1 MPAAASLPLPQ
12 LVLRRV
18 VCQHAYDASSS
29 LSSARS
35 PLPQRVCPHNAA
47 SAWQWL
53 VLRRVWVA
61 LAKACPAPNLS
72 SRLGGNAMPHHS
84 APQGDRLCGR
94 LAATKLHT
102 QVTPRRPLSPW
113 RVPTD
118 RRLHNLRIEK
128 RRSAHASLHIRQHGQ
143 TVVPW
148 QLPKPGLQTHHNYYH
163 TPKLVMWGSPV
174 E

>member
-35 PLPQRVCPHNAA
+35 PLAQKVCPHNAA

-61 LAKACPAPNLS
+61 LAKACPAPKFA
-72 SRLGGNAMPHHS
+72 SRLGGSAMPHHS

-102 QVTPRRPLSPW
+102 QVTPRLPLSPW

-118 RRLHNLRIEK
+118 RRLHNLRNEK
-128 RRSAHASLHIRQHGQ
+128 QPVRPRILAHQ
-143 TVVPW
+143 TAWSNGRALADTKAWTADSP
-148 QLPKPGLQTHHNYYH
+148 QLLPYPKA
-163 TPKLVMWGSPV
+163 
-174 E
+174 

>member
-35 PLPQRVCPHNAA
+35 PLAQRVCPHNAA

-61 LAKACPAPNLS
+61 LAKACPAPKIVQPPRWQRHAPPLRAAGRQALRPFGRNQAPHA
-72 SRLGGNAMPHHS
+72 GHATPATVAMTCAHGS
-84 APQGDRLCGR
+84 AAAQPADRKKAVR
-94 LAATKLHT
+94 
-102 QVTPRRPLSPW
+102 PRIL
-113 RVPTD
+113 
-118 RRLHNLRIEK
+118 
-128 RRSAHASLHIRQHGQ
+128 AHANSMVKRSRPGRYHSLDCRLTTTITIPQSLSCGVLR
-143 TVVPW
+143 
-148 QLPKPGLQTHHNYYH
+148 
-163 TPKLVMWGSPV
+163 
-174 E
+174 

>member
-35 PLPQRVCPHNAA
+35 PLAQRVCPHNAA

-61 LAKACPAPNLS
+61 LAKACPAPGFS

-102 QVTPRRPLSPW
+102 QVTPRLPLSPW

-128 RRSAHASLHIRQHGQ
+128 KAVRPRILAHANSMVKRSCPGRYQSLDCRLTTTITIPQSLSCGVLR
-143 TVVPW
+143 
-148 QLPKPGLQTHHNYYH
+148 
-163 TPKLVMWGSPV
+163 
-174 E
+174 